1 MISIKKLANKDYQGF
16 VTTRDNIY
24 AGKLIAPIN
33 SDIEPTVKYYDQYDN
48 ELSGNEL
55 TVKGKVNRVT
65 SGGDIYRKILFAL
78 NEYDLASDLLFTS
91 PSYYIRGIQAKV
103 LTPKDIMIGEY
114 YNLEELLK
122 YFKFDNNLTVED
134 IKKIYRLF
142 LKNDYFLYEN
152 AKIFGLNL
160 SKGKGRKEY
169 YPTGKNHPFS
179 PILLEKLSKLTTY
192 NISPPYEEKQKIMK
206 RQNS

>member
-1 MISIKKLANKDYQGF
+1 MISIKKLANKNYRGF

-33 SDIEPTVKYYDQYDN
+33 PDIEPTVKYYDQYDN

-65 SGGDIYRKILFAL
+65 SGGDIYRKILFSL
-78 NEYDLASDLLFTS
+78 NEYDLASDLLYTS
-91 PSYYIRGIQAKV
+91 PSYYIRAIEPKV

-122 YFKFDNNLTVED
+122 YFSFNDNLTNED
-134 IKKIYRLF
+134 IKKIYQLF
-142 LKNDYFLYEN
+142 LKNDHFLYEN
-152 AKIFGLNL
+152 AKIFGLTL
-160 SKGKGRKEY
+160 SKRKGTKEY
-169 YPTGKNHPFS
+169 YSTGKEHPFS

-192 NISPPYEEKQKIMK
+192 NISPPYEEKQKILN